1 MVEYLFLASSFNK
14 YAGPNNPLLD
24 LCNYLYAKYKKTLV
38 VVTNLGVMESD
49 FLREARFPIVRIL
62 GGGSPTERLT
72 HTQTDVKTIRNIVA
86 KLSPRKI
93 FVNSSIDTAFQ
104 TYFAINR
111 QLLIGYNV
119 FLNLPKLLLD
129 KYFIRS
135 AFFNIL
141 DRFASRVL
149 VNRIVAHTD
158 FHRKLYMRI
167 GIEPSKI
174 SVIPHCVDLDRIH
187 RALKCGYKVKKND
200 VPVILFVGNLITY
213 KGIVELLKA
222 YESITRK
229 IRVDL
234 LIIGRGPLEKT
245 VLEMKK
251 LIERKN
257 ANANI
262 IYIKRVVLSELICLM
277 DSADIVAIPSH
288 WEMFGM
294 VALEAMAL
302 KKAVLATCFGGI
314 SEIITSEVNGILVNP
329 FDSHQLQ
336 SRLEELILD
345 SNKRVKL
352 GSSAYQTVKNKYD
365 VSIVAPTFVK
375 FLEEVA

>member
-1 MVEYLFLASSFNK
+1 MGEYLFLASSFNK

-38 VVTNLGVMESD
+38 VVTNRGVVESD
-49 FLREARFPIVRIL
+49 FLTEVQFPILRIL
-62 GGGSPTERLT
+62 EGSSPAERLMYT
-72 HTQTDVKTIRNIVA
+72 PSNVKTIRNLIA
-86 KLSPRKI
+86 RLLPRRI
-93 FVNSSIDTAFQ
+93 FVNSSIDAAFQ
-104 TYFAINR
+104 TCFATNK
-111 QLLIGYNV
+111 QVLIGYNV

-129 KYFIRS
+129 RYFIRS
-135 AFFNIL
+135 VFFNIS
-141 DRFASRVL
+141 DRIASRVL
-149 VNRIVAHTD
+149 VKKIVAHTL
-158 FHRKLYMRI
+158 FHRKFYMGI

-187 RALKCGYKVKKND
+187 RALKSGHKVRKND
-200 VPVILFVGNLITY
+200 VPVVLFVGHLIPY
-213 KGIVELLKA
+213 KGIVELLRA
-222 YESITRK
+222 YESVTRK

-234 LIIGRGPLEKT
+234 LIIGSGPLEKT
-245 VLEMKK
+245 MLEMKR

-262 IYIKRVVLSELICLM
+262 IHIKRVSLSKLMCLM
-277 DSADIVAIPSH
+277 DSADVVAIPSH

-314 SEIITSEVNGILVNP
+314 SEIITTEVNGILVNP

-336 SRLEELILD
+336 SRLEELVLD
-345 SNKRVKL
+345 SNKRARL
-352 GSSAYQTVKNKYD
+352 GSSAYQTIKNKYD
-365 VSIVAPTFVK
+365 VSIVAPIFVK
-375 FLEEVA
+375 FLEELA